1 MRDIFNLSFVR
12 LMAIGFLVFISISMY
27 FYPGGNIHDD
37 SQIGYSLTHN
47 FLSDLGAYNAHN
59 GDQNF
64 LSSVFF
70 AFSLGI
76 CFFAGLAF
84 FNSVPALFKNE
95 GIDYW
100 IAFFGSL
107 FIFLGMAFFAL
118 VGLTPHDLYFD
129 EHVFFALNSF
139 RLLIPA
145 TLLYLV
151 LMFKNKEIN
160 NFYGYM
166 ILFLMAS
173 IVAYVMYE
181 IFSGNPME
189 AESEM
194 IQHATLQKII
204 TLINIVCMIMITYAF
219 ESKKNYSALNT

>member
-1 MRDIFNLSFVR
+1 
-12 LMAIGFLVFISISMY
+12 MAIGFLVFISISMY

-47 FLSDLGAYNAHN
+47 FLSDLGAYKAHN
-59 GDQNF
+59 GEQNF

-76 CFFAGLAF
+76 CFFAGL
-84 FNSVPALFKNE
+84 
-95 GIDYW
+95 
-100 IAFFGSL
+100 
-107 FIFLGMAFFAL
+107 AFFAL

-160 NFYGYM
+160 NYYGYM
-166 ILFLMAS
+166 ISFLMAS

-204 TLINIVCMIMITYAF
+204 TLINIVCMIMITFAF